1 MLMFIFIFEYNSV
14 KTYMDFLGS
23 GQAFVVAMCTWE
35 SYLTSESFVVLGYY
49 YHVIDTSKYQ

>member
-1 MLMFIFIFEYNSV
+1 M

-35 SYLTSESFVVLGYY
+35 SNLTSESFVVLGYY